1 MCKIIIKFKKA
12 KRGQDIIDNIVAM
25 GIFTIAFLYI
35 VYTTVNTI
43 TPLLETEE
51 YIDVQ
56 LTAFTTIEKVISDP
70 VYGLAS
76 RDHVISYDKIVE
88 FISKE
93 DTAKYPRCP
102 LENSQNSYIKLLN
115 KLGLIDYKNNLTKYN
130 LQFIISSTHI
140 KVQTLANVSQLD
152 IDDFNYSLP
161 NGYSVSDKIFYNTDK
176 AYLGNKSY
184 EFLVLRGNNGKD
196 YNRVYIDANFNKNFQ
211 DEVDRGFYGF
221 DSEGIPISG
230 LSKNDDFNLSSQKYI
245 LTDIYKDGQGL
256 EILGIDA
263 ADEILGYRRSYSDI
277 VLVISR
283 LVLVD
288 EFGELKEKKI
298 TLIMWEG
305 NRFHC

>member
-1 MCKIIIKFKKA
+1 M
-12 KRGQDIIDNIVAM
+12 
-25 GIFTIAFLYI
+25 YI

-43 TPLLETEE
+43 TPLLETEK

-76 RDHVISYDKIVE
+76 SHVISYDKIVE

-176 AYLGNKSY
+176 AYLEINPMNFSSK
-184 EFLVLRGNNGKD
+184 GNNGKD
-196 YNRVYIDANFNKNFQ
+196 YNRVYIDANFNKISKMKLI
-211 DEVDRGFYGF
+211 GFYGF

-256 EILGIDA
+256 EILSIDA
-263 ADEILGYRRSYSDI
+263 ADEILGYKRGYSDI
-277 VLVISR
+277 V
-283 LVLVD
+283 
-288 EFGELKEKKI
+288 
-298 TLIMWEG
+298 
-305 NRFHC
+305 